1 MSIFERLIEFFTRQP
16 ERPRIREFVMSSD
29 AIHQEIGYLGIK
41 LLYPVLLDE
50 NQLYHY
56 CDLSSW
62 VKVIHYINQT
72 FKFPDYVPAR
82 TDCDDFAILFKGLVS
97 ACFGLN
103 ACAIAI
109 GTSPQGG
116 HAFIMVRTE
125 DGWYII
131 EPQDGARA
139 VLWPLVGSHGYTP
152 THILL

>member
-1 MSIFERLIEFFTRQP
+1 MLKRFLEMLTR
-16 ERPRIREFVMSSD
+16 RPTRPQIREFVMPS
-29 AIHQEIGYLGIK
+29 AAVHQEIGYLGIK

-62 VKVIHYINQT
+62 EKVIKYINQA

-82 TDCDDFAILFKGLVS
+82 NDCDDFAILFKGLVS

-109 GTSPQGG
+109 GTSPVGG
-116 HAFIMVRTE
+116 HAFIMVRTN

-131 EPQDGARA
+131 EPQNGATA
-139 VLWPLVGSHGYTP
+139 ALWPLVGSHGYTP